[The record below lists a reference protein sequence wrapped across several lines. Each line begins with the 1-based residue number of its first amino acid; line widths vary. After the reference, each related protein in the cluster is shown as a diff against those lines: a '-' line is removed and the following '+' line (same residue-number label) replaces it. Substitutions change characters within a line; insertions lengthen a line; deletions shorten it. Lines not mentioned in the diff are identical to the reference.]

1 MTLRTCLKWISVTAS
16 LFTAS
21 AVAVG
26 DDFALS
32 FDHQVAMDRTGAGSL
47 TVTAELG
54 GVPGT
59 FLLDTGA
66 GMTTI
71 SQDYFNEIASVSDV
85 TPLQDMMARLA
96 SGKLVPIKVYR
107 IDSFQLGESCNLGP
121 VEVGVMKR
129 GGRNLL
135 GLSALSQGAP
145 FAVALSPPV
154 LGLSRCAASG
164 VAAR

>member
-1 MTLRTCLKWISVTAS
+1 MTLRTCLQSISLAVTLLTAS
-16 LFTAS
+16 TA
-21 AVAVG
+21 VVG
-26 DDFALS
+26 DDFSSS

-47 TVTAELG
+47 TVNAELG

-71 SQDYFNEIASVSDV
+71 SRDYFKQIAKVSEV
-85 TPLQDMMARLA
+85 TPLQDMAARLA
-96 SGKLVPIKVYR
+96 SGKLVPMKVYR
-107 IDSFQLGESCNLGP
+107 IESFQLGEACDLGP
-121 VEVGVMKR
+121 VEVGVMKQ

-145 FAVALSPPV
+145 FAIAVSPPV
-154 LGLSRCAASG
+154 LGLSRCGASG